1 MNTLQTETKPN
12 GPVAASFLAAGIASF
27 VMGIGVILG
36 VASATINDAIG
47 VDFNAFLQFDKNF
60 GLGSGVGPM
69 SGKLALAVIAFVV
82 SWVVLH
88 LWLRGKE
95 VNFRNFFIASL
106 VLVGLGFALT
116 FPPIFL
122 LFAPAH

>member
-1 MNTLQTETKPN
+1 
-12 GPVAASFLAAGIASF
+12 
-27 VMGIGVILG
+27 
-36 VASATINDAIG
+36 
-47 VDFNAFLQFDKNF
+47 
-60 GLGSGVGPM
+60 M
-69 SGKLALAVIAFVV
+69 SGKLGLAVIAFVV

-95 VNFRNFFIASL
+95 VNFRSFFIASL

>member
-12 GPVAASFLAAGIASF
+12 GPVAASFLAAGVASF

-36 VASATINDAIG
+36 VASATIKDAIG

-69 SGKLALAVIAFVV
+69 SGKLGLAVIAFVV

-95 VNFRNFFIASL
+95 VNFRSFFIASL

>member
-1 MNTLQTETKPN
+1 MNTLQTETKPT